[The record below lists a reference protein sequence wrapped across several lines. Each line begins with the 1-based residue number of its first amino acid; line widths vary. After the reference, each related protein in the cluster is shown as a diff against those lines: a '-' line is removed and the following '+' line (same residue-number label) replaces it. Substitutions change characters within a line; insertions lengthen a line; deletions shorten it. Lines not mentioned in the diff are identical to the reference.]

1 MTYTN
6 HESSPLLFYTHD
18 CIPIY
23 FSHSIFKFADN
34 TPTTELVTGEGES
47 TYRDEIKTKQKKQ
60 TKRLSGSRSL
70 YNMTLNTTKTIIS
83 SGQQVEIRH

>member
-6 HESSPLLFYTHD
+6 HESSPLLFYTQD

-34 TPTTELVTGEGES
+34 TPTTEVVTGEGES
-47 TYRDEIKTKQKKQ
+47 TYRDEIKKNKKQ
-60 TKRLSGSRSL
+60 TNK
-70 YNMTLNTTKTIIS
+70 KTVRIALII
-83 SGQQVEIRH
+83 